1 MTTSASRAILRT
13 TPCPSGVRRLT
24 VTDFLLRFCTYHQR
38 EVPWCSFLHLRR
50 GSPSGGSIL
59 ITSAPNS
66 EKNFPAKGPA
76 ISCPSSIT
84 FKPFRGFV
92 IAACAR
98 RKPAQ
103 ESRCRRTPA
112 RRPPERHARSGR
124 SEERRVGKECRS
136 RWSPYH

>member
-13 TPCPSGVRRLT
+13 TSCPSGVRRST

-38 EVPWCSFLHLRR
+38 EVPRCSFLHLRR

-59 ITSAPNS
+59 MTSAPNS

-84 FKPFRGFV
+84 FNPSRGFV
-92 IAACAR
+92 TAVCAR

-103 ESRCRRTPA
+103 GPGVDLLPLAPHRQPA
-112 RRPPERHARSGR
+112 GHPGHAQVPVPEHLPG
-124 SEERRVGKECRS
+124 GIG
-136 RWSPYH
+136 